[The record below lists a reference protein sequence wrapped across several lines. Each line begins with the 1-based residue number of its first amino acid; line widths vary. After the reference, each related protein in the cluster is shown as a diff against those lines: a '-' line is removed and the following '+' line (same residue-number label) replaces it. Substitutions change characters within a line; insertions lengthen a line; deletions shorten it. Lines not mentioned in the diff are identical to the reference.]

1 MNKLGKIVLACFT
14 VLLIIF
20 LFLLGTYFTVFSD
33 GISNQ
38 TDDWI
43 LFVSMCNLGFIS
55 LLSGLNVWVFYR
67 LTLKIATN
75 ENTQFVENKISRT
88 EDALL
93 ELRLSEFKQFLQDT
107 VNLKVAIYS
116 EQSYE
121 SELRAVWKDLN
132 SMSTSIVF
140 SSVDSKTSVLEPII
154 NNFHDVFSNRN
165 IQPENLIEQID
176 KSINAVEVLIFT
188 SQLRDD
194 RIFNEFSEHPNRFD
208 PTLSSIHNKLN
219 QQ

>member
-1 MNKLGKIVLACFT
+1 MTDKLGKIVLACFV
-14 VLLIIF
+14 VLLISF
-20 LFLLGTYFTVFSD
+20 LILLGTYLIVFSD
-33 GISNQ
+33 GISNK

-67 LTLKIATN
+67 LTLTIATN
-75 ENTQFVENKISRT
+75 ENKQFVENKISRT

-93 ELRLSEFKQFLQDT
+93 ELRLSEFKQFLQDI

-140 SSVDSKTSVLEPII
+140 SSVDSKTSILEPII

-165 IQPENLIEQID
+165 IQPEKLIEQID
-176 KSINAVEVLIFT
+176 KSVNALEVIIFST
-188 SQLRDD
+188 QLRDD
-194 RIFNEFSEHPNRFD
+194 RIFKEFSENPNRFD

-219 QQ
+219 R